1 MRKFTGTLNTMS
13 QAGTIL
19 NLIYCILSYI
29 HLLCRIDIPAN
40 RYDMLCVEGIAR
52 AIKTYLG
59 LEKNPISYSLSSP
72 SIMQEI
78 RVKVE
83 VL

>member
-1 MRKFTGTLNTMS
+1 MLDD
-13 QAGTIL
+13 IL
-19 NLIYCILSYI
+19 PFYEQFNS
-29 HLLCRIDIPAN
+29 HLFIFRIDIPAN

-59 LEKNPISYSLSSP
+59 LEKNPVSYSLSSP
-72 SIMQEI
+72 STMQEI

-83 VL
+83 VYLINS